1 MIRTKDQRDIY
12 ELLKFK
18 EAMSID
24 QIAFE
29 LGITTDRVQIAIR
42 YLQAQQKLVRE
53 VTQDLKRMLERDSH
67 E

>member
-42 YLQAQQKLVRE
+42 YLQAQQKVGARSDTRPKTYVRAG
-53 VTQDLKRMLERDSH
+53 
-67 E
+67 